1 MLKITATI
9 LTILIVGMILTTN
22 SCDRNPTKIPTEDSW
37 KEVLDADLHL
47 LGHRNWILV
56 VDKAFPEQSSP
67 GMKYIYVEEDLL
79 PTLQYVLGR
88 VESSTHVNPVIYRD
102 RELDF
107 VSEMQVPGIEEFR
120 NRSAEL
126 LEGRGVNTLL
136 HTEVFEL
143 LDESA
148 SLFRVLVIKT
158 NCTLPYTSVFL
169 QMDCAYWNGNQEKVL
184 REAMSDSAYHLVR

>member
-1 MLKITATI
+1 MFKITTTI
-9 LTILIVGMILTTN
+9 LTILIAGMILITT
-22 SCDRNPTKIPTEDSW
+22 SCDRNPTKAPEEPSW
-37 KEVLDADLHL
+37 KETLDTDLHL

-79 PTLQYVLGR
+79 PTLQHVLEK
-88 VESSTHVNPVIYRD
+88 VESSTHVNPIIYMD
-102 RELDF
+102 RELGF
-107 VSEMQVPGIEEFR
+107 ISEKQVPGIEEFR

-126 LEGRGVNTLL
+126 LEGRSVNTLL
-136 HTEVFEL
+136 HNEVFKL

-158 NCTLPYTSVFL
+158 NATLPYTSVFL
-169 QMDCAYWNGNQEKVL
+169 QMDCAYWNGEQEKVL
-184 REAMSDSAYHLVR
+184 REAMSASPVSEE